1 MSRNQRPTMDSKA
14 LAVGKSDVGQRSVSI
29 DLGEL
34 TLGIAITLADFH
46 NCGNVRDKRQRWRSH
61 Y

>member
-1 MSRNQRPTMDSKA
+1 MDSKA